1 MVELIPMLAQ
11 EVFENLGPGLSE
23 VIYQK
28 ALSLNLRLNGYVA
41 ENEVIINISFNNE
54 NVGFIRA
61 DVIVDKEVCLELKAK
76 ASLSASDR
84 AQAAAYLK
92 HNDQLKHA
100 ILINFPSFKPQIEFE
115 LITRDSLHLGCAS
128 T

>member
-1 MVELIPMLAQ
+1 MVEHIPILAQ
-11 EVFENLGPGLSE
+11 EVFDQLGPGLSE
-23 VIYQK
+23 CIYQR

-41 ENEVIINISFNNE
+41 ENEVIINILFNNE

-61 DVIVDKEVCLELKAK
+61 DVIVDKELCLELKAK
-76 ASLSASDR
+76 ASLSAADR
-84 AQAAAYLK
+84 AQTAAYLK

-115 LITRDSLHLGCAS
+115 LITRDLIHVGCAS